1 MKFSLGKNRDIE
13 QSLNITIPTDE
24 IETKVILELN
34 EVQKS
39 SKVKGFRKGKAPLEV
54 VRKMYETEIRLD
66 VINNAMVKKFYDQVE
81 KKGLKPVGKP
91 SLSPES
97 LEKDKDVK
105 FKATFE
111 TYPEIRVSNLNKLT
125 YTKIISSISED
136 DLNKTITNI
145 QKRMCSWEPSEKES
159 LQGDKV
165 KIDFVG
171 SIEGNK
177 FEGGSSQDFMVEIG
191 SRSMIEGFE
200 EGLLGLKK
208 ASKKQLALK
217 FPDDYAKTDLASK
230 NVSFQI
236 EVKEVLKPI
245 LPDLSE
251 DFFKKTGFEVKTID
265 EYREQVKSKLDEDLI
280 NLIKNKSKKSIL
292 NTLREAHSF
301 EVPQAMVESEVSNM
315 RSEAARRMGM
325 DPKKLKDETFP
336 METFQEE
343 ALKRV
348 TVGIILNKIIE
359 EREIKADSEKVRQ
372 IIEERASMYKDPKV
386 VVNWFYSNEEQ
397 LKNIESVSLE
407 EQVIDILLSEANPVE
422 KELTYEEC
430 VSEANLT

>member
-34 EVQKS
+34 KVQKS

-81 KKGLKPVGKP
+81 KKGFKPVGKP

-145 QKRMCSWEPSEKES
+145 QRRMCSWEPSEKES

>member
-1 MKFSLGKNRDIE
+1 MKFSLGKNHDIE
-13 QSLNITIPTDE
+13 QSLNITIPADE

-34 EVQKS
+34 KARKS

-81 KKGLKPVGKP
+81 KKGLKLIGRPN
-91 SLSPES
+91 LSPES
-97 LEKDKDVK
+97 LGKNKDIK

-111 TYPEIRVSNLNKLT
+111 TYPEIRMSNLNKLT
-125 YTKIISSISED
+125 YTKIISSINED

-145 QKRMCSWEPSEKES
+145 QRRMCSWEPSEQAS

-177 FEGGSSQDFMVEIG
+177 FEGGSSEDFLVEIG

-200 EGLLGLKK
+200 EGLLDLKK
-208 ASKKQLALK
+208 DSKKLLDLK
-217 FPDDYAKTDLASK
+217 FPDDYSKTDLASK
-230 NVSFQI
+230 DVSFQI

-245 LPDLSE
+245 LPDLNE
-251 DFFKKTGFEVKTID
+251 DFFKETGFEVKTIN

-292 NTLREAHSF
+292 NSLNEAHSF

-325 DPKKLKDETFP
+325 DPKNLKDETFP
-336 METFQEE
+336 IDTFQEE

-359 EREIKADSEKVRQ
+359 ERQVKVDSEKVRQ
-372 IIEERASMYKDPKV
+372 IIEERAAMYKDPPV

-397 LKNIESVSLE
+397 LRNIESISLE
-407 EQVIDILLSEANPVE
+407 EQVIDILLSEASPVE

-430 VSEANLT
+430 VSEAT

>member
-34 EVQKS
+34 KVQKS

-145 QKRMCSWEPSEKES
+145 QRRMCSWEPSEKES

>member
-145 QKRMCSWEPSEKES
+145 QRRMCSWEPSEKES

-407 EQVIDILLSEANPVE
+407 EQVIDILLSEANPVK

>member
-145 QKRMCSWEPSEKES
+145 QRRMCSWEPSEKES

>member
-145 QKRMCSWEPSEKES
+145 QRRMCSWEPSEKES

-372 IIEERASMYKDPKV
+372 IIKERASMYKDPKV

-407 EQVIDILLSEANPVE
+407 EQVIDILLSEANPVK